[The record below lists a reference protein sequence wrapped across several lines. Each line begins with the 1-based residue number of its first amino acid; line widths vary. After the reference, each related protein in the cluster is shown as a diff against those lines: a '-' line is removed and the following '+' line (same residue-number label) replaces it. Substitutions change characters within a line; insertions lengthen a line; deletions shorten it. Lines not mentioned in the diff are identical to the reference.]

1 MLHQIFSKILIIPG
15 SFPWY
20 VFLYI
25 ASMESLFAILLL
37 VALVIW
43 FVRSRRT
50 KRNSFTTREQQRMTI
65 DDHYNIDRQRKT
77 QELDRLL
84 EKINRNGIDS
94 LSAKEK
100 ERLKQLSR

>member
-1 MLHQIFSKILIIPG
+1 MS
-15 SFPWY
+15 WY

-25 ASMESLFAILLL
+25 ATMESLFAILLL
-37 VALVIW
+37 VTLIIW

-50 KRNSFTTREQQRMTI
+50 KGRVFSSGKEQRMTI
-65 DDHYNIDRQRKT
+65 DDQYNIDRHKKAE
-77 QELDRLL
+77 ELDRLL
-84 EKINRNGIDS
+84 EKINRNGINS

>member
-1 MLHQIFSKILIIPG
+1 
-15 SFPWY
+15 
-20 VFLYI
+20 
-25 ASMESLFAILLL
+25 MESLFAILLL

-50 KRNSFTTREQQRMTI
+50 KRNTFTKGEQQRMTI
-65 DDHYNIDRQRKT
+65 DDHYNIDRQRKA
-77 QELDRLL
+77 QELDHLL